1 MNGQVNFEKTANEA
15 TSWVQQIAKKA
26 GQPDRPDW
34 ALSALKSVLQT
45 LRDRTP
51 LQEVFHLSAQMPVL
65 IRGLYF
71 EGYKPTGKPDKMNA
85 KQFLERIESDLGENN
100 EISAEQALYAVLNL
114 LYEKISEG
122 EMEDIRRSMPADI
135 QKLWAK
141 SIRPGEAL
149 VKS

>member
-34 ALSALKSVLQT
+34 ALSALKAVLQT

-85 KQFLERIESDLGENN
+85 KQFLERIESDLGDNN
-100 EISAEQALYAVLNL
+100 DISAEQALYAVLKL

>member
-85 KQFLERIESDLGENN
+85 KQFLARIESDLGENN
-100 EISAEQALYAVLNL
+100 NISAEQALYAVLKL

>member
-34 ALSALKSVLQT
+34 ALSALKAVLQT

-85 KQFLERIESDLGENN
+85 KQFLDRIESDLGDNN
-100 EISAEQALYAVLNL
+100 DISAEQALYAVLKL